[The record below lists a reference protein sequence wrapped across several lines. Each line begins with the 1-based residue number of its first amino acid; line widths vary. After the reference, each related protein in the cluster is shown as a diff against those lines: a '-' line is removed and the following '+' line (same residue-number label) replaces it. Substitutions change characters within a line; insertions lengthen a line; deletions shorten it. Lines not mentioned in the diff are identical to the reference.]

1 MAAAVICSSRCWVS
15 VMKVLM
21 LSGMMKGTLYNT
33 VRWYCAVLRITFT
46 NIKFSKV
53 IVNYGT
59 MKVHYLQ
66 TD

>member
-1 MAAAVICSSRCWVS
+1 MHGSCAEAAILRD
-15 VMKVLM
+15 
-21 LSGMMKGTLYNT
+21 MMKGTLYNALQL
-33 VRWYCAVLRITFT
+33 YCAVLRITFT
-46 NIKFSKV
+46 NIKLSKL

>member
-1 MAAAVICSSRCWVS
+1 MFQQ
-15 VMKVLM
+15 MKGFCDEGAM
-21 LSGMMKGTLYNT
+21 LRDMMKGTLYNT
-33 VRWYCAVLRITFT
+33 VWWYCAVLRITFT
-46 NIKFSKV
+46 NIKLSKV